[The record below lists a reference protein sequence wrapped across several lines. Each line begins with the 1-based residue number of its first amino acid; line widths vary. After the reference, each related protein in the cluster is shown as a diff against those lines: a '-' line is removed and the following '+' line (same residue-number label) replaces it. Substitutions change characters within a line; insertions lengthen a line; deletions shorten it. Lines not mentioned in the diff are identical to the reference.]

1 MIAKVEHE
9 DKFLRLAVMQY
20 TVEMTPQEAKML
32 LSKPYGS
39 SQSTWEPHV
48 RTKSS
53 VLQEI
58 RKMSHKSSAKRISSE
73 TEKEGGV
80 VSVVSP
86 SDIPKDRQQVYNQL
100 RKVEREEKGS

>member
-1 MIAKVEHE
+1 
-9 DKFLRLAVMQY
+9 
-20 TVEMTPQEAKML
+20 
-32 LSKPYGS
+32 
-39 SQSTWEPHV
+39 
-48 RTKSS
+48 
-53 VLQEI
+53 
-58 RKMSHKSSAKRISSE
+58 MSHKSSAKRISSE